1 MVKKFPSKKE
11 LEQMQQEKEYKKKQI
26 RTAQQPKGVNEVN
39 A

>member
-1 MVKKFPSKKE
+1 MAKKFPSKQE
-11 LEQMQQEKEYKKKQI
+11 LEQMQKDKELKKKQI

>member
-11 LEQMQQEKEYKKKQI
+11 LEQLQQEKELKKKQI
-26 RTAQQPKGVNEVN
+26 RTAQQPKGVNDVN